1 MKKIFIKIL
10 QSDIVRSSN
19 WFTSLGISVLNSNI
33 NNTRHEIKT
42 ILEHLKKGNSKLKVF
57 MESILLQLDLDQT
70 LKDDP
75 LKWRL
80 QAAFSKDDLVF
91 PKKVKEKNRQSPK
104 TNLRFS
110 NSN

>member
-1 MKKIFIKIL
+1 
-10 QSDIVRSSN
+10 
-19 WFTSLGISVLNSNI
+19 
-33 NNTRHEIKT
+33 
-42 ILEHLKKGNSKLKVF
+42 